1 MTFSKVNGRREGF
14 LRSVTA
20 FVILLSPVLVFGQAK
35 AVPGDLTNDA
45 REFAEIPAVPG
56 YEQQLAT
63 AIANKLKTFSPQID
77 AASNVVVTIGNGTP
91 HLLIVTAIDDPGF
104 VASGITSDGYLTVQR
119 LPQGGN
125 LPLFNELYSAQPVQI
140 GTTQNTWIDG
150 AVAGIS
156 IHLLPQRQHPP
167 SSADLDNMF
176 VDVGATNESEVRASG
191 ADLLSPIALRRTFYE
206 MGGGEWTAPAIGDRF
221 GAAALVDVL
230 RNLDRSKLNGTVTFA
245 FVTQQWNGAR
255 GLQRIVYQ
263 LHPDELIYLGRC
275 MRAPAFGMQRQA
287 AAPSFQHHP
296 GDGILIATEKPDS
309 INAFAQQLKQ
319 IGSEHNLKV
328 DTDYSAPLLPRGGY
342 MVQPTLPEKTV
353 HLSVATDWPSTPGE
367 ILQSTDVASL
377 ASLLEVYLG
386 SAPATDLKPG
396 TALQEPSAPA
406 KPRTAPSVDSIL
418 QQVIETYAASEHEAN
433 MRAAVTALL
442 PPWAKPTTDNAG
454 NLVLHVGSSSAKP
467 SERIVF
473 AAHMDEIGFE
483 VQSVQP
489 DGRLELKDEGGGV
502 PAYFLGHAALVHS
515 ANGMHPGVLELPEG
529 WDKPDFQWPRGR
541 NQVVRM
547 DVGAKNPEDVAR
559 LGIKV
564 GDFITV
570 PKKYRK
576 LLGRKAS
583 ARALDDRVGCT
594 ALISAVWA
602 LGATEPK
609 MPNRD
614 ITFVWST
621 REELGLLGAAGAA
634 KNMAEAGKTPG
645 YVFAVDTF
653 VSADSPLESKR
664 FGDAKVGRG
673 FVVRAVDNSNIVP
686 RKLVEK
692 VVSIARA
699 NNIAAQYGVTGGGN
713 DGAAFLLYGTTD
725 VALGWPLR
733 YSHSPAEVVDVRDVD
748 ALGKIIAAI
757 ARSW

>member
-1 MTFSKVNGRREGF
+1 MTISKVEGSRVGF
-14 LRSVTA
+14 LRSVA
-20 FVILLSPVLVFGQAK
+20 ALVVLLSPVFVFGQAK
-35 AVPGDLTNDA
+35 AVPGDLTDDA
-45 REFAEIPAVPG
+45 HEFAEIPAVPG

-63 AIANKLKTFSPQID
+63 AIANKLKTFSPQVD
-77 AASNVVVTIGNGTP
+77 AASNVLVTVGNGAP
-91 HLLIVTAIDDPGF
+91 HRLIVTAIDDPGF
-104 VASGITSDGYLTVQR
+104 VASGITPDGYLTVQR
-119 LPQGGN
+119 LPQAVN

-140 GTTQNTWIDG
+140 GTKQNTWIDG

-167 SSADLDNMF
+167 SASDLDNMF
-176 VDVGATNESEVRASG
+176 TDIGATNEAEVRASG
-191 ADLLSPIALRRTFYE
+191 TDVLSPIALRRKFYE
-206 MGGGEWTAPAIGDRF
+206 MGGGEWTAPSIGDRF
-221 GAAALVDVL
+221 GAATLVDVL
-230 RNLDRSKLNGTVTFA
+230 RNLDRTKLNGTVTFA
-245 FVTQQWNGAR
+245 FATQQWNGAR
-255 GLQRIVYQ
+255 GLQKIVYQ
-263 LHPDELIYLGRC
+263 LHPDEVIYVGRC
-275 MRAPAFGMQRQA
+275 MRAAAFGNQRQ

-309 INAFAQQLKQ
+309 INPFAQELKQ
-319 IGSEHNLKV
+319 LGSEHNLKV
-328 DTDYSAPLLPRGGY
+328 DTDYSAPLLPAGGY
-342 MVQPTLPEKTV
+342 MVQPTFPERTV
-353 HLSVATDWPSTPGE
+353 HLSVATEWPSTPAE
-367 ILQSTDVASL
+367 VVQSSDVVSL
-377 ASLLEVYLG
+377 ASLLELYLG
-386 SAPATDLKPG
+386 SAPITDAKAGP
-396 TALQEPSAPA
+396 TLQEPSAPP
-406 KPRTAPSVDSIL
+406 KPRTAPTVDGTL
-418 QQVIETYAASEHEAN
+418 QQLIETYAASEHEGN

-442 PPWAKPTTDNAG
+442 PPWAKLNTDNAG
-454 NLVLHVGSSSAKP
+454 NLVLHIGSSSAKP

-483 VQSVQP
+483 VQSIQP

-515 ANGMHPGVLELPEG
+515 SNGMHPGVLELPEG

-541 NQVVRM
+541 NQVVHM
-547 DVGAKNPEDVAR
+547 DVGGKSPEEVAH

-564 GDFITV
+564 GDFVTI

-576 LLGRKAS
+576 LLGRRAS
-583 ARALDDRVGCT
+583 GRALDDRVGCT

-609 MPNRD
+609 MPDRD

-634 KNMAEAGKTPG
+634 KNMAEAGKTPA

-664 FGDAKVGRG
+664 FGDAQVGRG

-692 VVSIARA
+692 VVSIAHA

-713 DGAAFLLYGTTD
+713 DGAAFLLYGSTD

-733 YSHSPAEVVDVRDVD
+733 YAHSPAEVVDVRDVD

-757 ARSW
+757 AKSW